1 MRTYRIR
8 PKEYI
13 SERFIQ
19 DYYDYTKKEALKK
32 YREEFPQF
40 TLKELII
47 E

>member
-13 SERFIQ
+13 SENFII
-19 DYYDYTKKEALKK
+19 DYYDYTKKEAIKM
-32 YREEFPQF
+32 YRQKFPQF